1 MSSPDPSRSR
11 DAVVPPSGSGAGR
24 RRSVTPAVL
33 GILVVVTAG
42 LAVVWF
48 ATAPAGGPH
57 PPPPA
62 ASLACRAE
70 PGTPQRDV
78 DPADYPEHAWR
89 HVPGEEV
96 TVYFATAGLPQRF
109 ADMVATGARLWSVSP
124 CIRALAVGSCPAGTN
139 CTTVRV
145 KDRSKDRD
153 TDGETSSDDRDGVR
167 LSSRITLYTALLD
180 KESDNGALATIV
192 HEMGH
197 ALGLVH
203 RMQPGTV
210 MNATTDDHTDPT
222 PDETDYENLRAIYG

>member
-1 MSSPDPSRSR
+1 MSRPDPFRSW
-11 DAVVPPSGSGAGR
+11 DTVVHPSSGAGR
-24 RRSVTPAVL
+24 RRFATPAVL
-33 GILVVVTAG
+33 GVIVLVTAG
-42 LAVVWF
+42 LIVVWF
-48 ATAPAGGPH
+48 ATTPAGGPLP

-62 ASLACRAE
+62 AGLACTAE

-78 DPADYPEHAWR
+78 DPADDPEHPWR
-89 HVPGEEV
+89 HVAGEEV
-96 TVYFATAGLPQRF
+96 TVYFATAGLPQRY

-124 CIRALAVGSCPAGTN
+124 CIDAHAVGSCPAGTN

-145 KDRSKDRD
+145 KERSKDRG
-153 TDGETSSDDRDGVR
+153 TDGETSSDDQGGVR

-222 PDETDYENLRAIYG
+222 PDEIDYANLRAIYG

>member
-1 MSSPDPSRSR
+1 MPRPAPFRSWDTVARASRGSP
-11 DAVVPPSGSGAGR
+11 GR
-24 RRSVTPAVL
+24 RRGATPAVL
-33 GILVVVTAG
+33 GILVVVTAA
-42 LAVVWF
+42 LTVVWF
-48 ATAPAGGPH
+48 ATAPTAAPH

-62 ASLACRAE
+62 AGLACAAE

-78 DPADYPEHAWR
+78 DPHDSPEHAWK